1 VRVSR
6 FIRTGNPFKIDKRMM
21 VDEADIDMV
30 GAASSTSKGGLKR
43 TPSQS
48 EAGGGSSSPR
58 PWPHKRKP
66 GPIPKDVFV
75 RRPPRTPP
83 SSPASPVT
91 EDENDKAAST
101 SPVDASASSTLPN
114 VSPDSSAVPPCSKT
128 SEKLMNGLAEMPTI
142 AVYEPIPV
150 EYVDNTD
157 TPPPVLT
164 PIDIN
169 NIDTPKIE
177 VKSERTDNVK
187 NECGR
192 LSVNDCIESSVR
204 VVDSAAED
212 RLTNHVQDKRESK
225 PERERKLTK
234 EELEDIRRHNL
245 NIRDLVYKEVRRRGT
260 SE

>member
-1 VRVSR
+1 
-6 FIRTGNPFKIDKRMM
+6 MM
-21 VDEADIDMV
+21 VDEADIDIV
-30 GAASSTSKGGLKR
+30 GAASSTSKGGPKR
-43 TPSQS
+43 TSSQS
-48 EAGGGSSSPR
+48 DGGGSSSPR

-83 SSPASPVT
+83 SSPASASVI
-91 EDENDKAAST
+91 EDANNQAAST
-101 SPVDASASSTLPN
+101 LSVDASASSTSPN
-114 VSPDSSAVPPCSKT
+114 VSPDSSIPPCSNT

-142 AVYEPIPV
+142 PVYEPIPV
-150 EYVDNTD
+150 EHVDNMD
-157 TPPPVLT
+157 TSPPVLT
-164 PIDIN
+164 PIDVN

-177 VKSERTDNVK
+177 VKNERTDNAR

-192 LSVNDCIESSVR
+192 LPVNDCIESGVR
-204 VVDSAAED
+204 VTDSAAED

-225 PERERKLTK
+225 SERERKLTK

-260 SE
+260 SKSWINKSLLLRYIRRRS